1 MNWTKIYNRLF
12 QIINT
17 GGDTY
22 FSGPRFIKAVRQV
35 EEDFPDYNNYIE
47 QRRQEDK
54 STTRET
60 FFFDILMS
68 LDISKRVRVINNI
81 LDSVEHLDTEKV
93 SELRQMLHGDTTA
106 PMAEVVVE
114 LWNADRLNKYLS
126 EIDACIAAGNFERAV
141 TLSYTCLEGF
151 YKSFA
156 RQKIAD
162 GDKVKSEIITLSK
175 AIQTYLKQTVK
186 EYPDEAITMIN
197 HISHT
202 VDKARNGFSEAHFGE
217 ETGSW
222 LAVYIRDLVN
232 SQIRLLLH
240 FI

>member
-1 MNWTKIYNRLF
+1 M
-12 QIINT
+12 QI
-17 GGDTY
+17 G
-22 FSGPRFIKAVRQV
+22 
-35 EEDFPDYNNYIE
+35 
-47 QRRQEDK
+47 
-54 STTRET
+54 
-60 FFFDILMS
+60 
-68 LDISKRVRVINNI
+68 
-81 LDSVEHLDTEKV
+81 
-93 SELRQMLHGDTTA
+93 
-106 PMAEVVVE
+106 
-114 LWNADRLNKYLS
+114 LNKYLS
-126 EIDACIAAGNFERAV
+126 DIDACIAAGNFERAV

-162 GDKVKSEIITLSK
+162 GDKIKSEIITLSK